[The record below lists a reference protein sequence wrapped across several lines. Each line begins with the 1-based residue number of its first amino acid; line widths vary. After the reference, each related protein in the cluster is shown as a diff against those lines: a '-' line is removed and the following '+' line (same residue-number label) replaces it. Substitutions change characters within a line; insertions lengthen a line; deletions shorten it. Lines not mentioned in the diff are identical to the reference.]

1 MTEHTLGTRPHDDAA
16 APGHAAAV
24 RGVAARLGLVAPRH
38 SLHHLWWEVPLTLL
52 AQGLVL
58 AASASVLLPEGMP
71 VRDPAGPAY
80 REMPC
85 GVFVLGVVLT
95 VVAVP
100 LLQEL
105 VLRRGLLD
113 WLSPRTGVPGAVLIS
128 AAATALVHPVPVLM
142 LPAAVGGLACA
153 LSYRWHASL
162 CAPWILH
169 AALTAPLAGAT
180 LVVLLAP

>member
-1 MTEHTLGTRPHDDAA
+1 MTEHTLGTLPHDDAA
-16 APGHAAAV
+16 AAGRTTGGLA
-24 RGVAARLGLVAPRH
+24 GRLGLVTPQR
-38 SLHHLWWEVPLTLL
+38 SLHHLWWEVPLALL

-58 AASASVLLPEGMP
+58 AVSASVLLPEGVP
-71 VRDPAGPAY
+71 ARDPAGPAY

-105 VLRRGLLD
+105 LLRRGLLD
-113 WLSPRTGVPGAVLIS
+113 WLLPRTGAPGAVALS
-128 AAATALVHPVPVLM
+128 AAATALLHPVPVLM
-142 LPAAVGGLACA
+142 LPAAVGGFACA

-162 CAPWILH
+162 WAPWILH

-180 LVVLLAP
+180 LVVLLTP